1 MRGSIQKLT
10 LAGQE
15 ISLYLPPKA
24 LRNTPCRLLLAA
36 DGELLFEILTQ
47 LANTLEARMAEENR
61 GLILVGLHSEN
72 RDADYTPWPAPGF
85 DADYPDFPGKAGEYL
100 QWIDRELLPALR
112 AEWPISEQPGDVGI
126 LGFSLGGLL
135 ASYAPYVSPSFGY
148 AMSLS
153 GSNWYEGLIP
163 FFREH
168 DPLTD
173 CRFFLSYGRPRAR
186 GSSRCRR
193 TPPNAPKPP
202 PLPCAAAWGT
212 TM

>member
-85 DADYPDFPGKAGEYL
+85 DADYPDFPGKAGTAQGFGHVL
-100 QWIDRELLPALR
+100 HLR
-112 AEWPISEQPGDVGI
+112 HLD
-126 LGFSLGGLL
+126 LG
-135 ASYAPYVSPSFGY
+135 
-148 AMSLS
+148 
-153 GSNWYEGLIP
+153 
-163 FFREH
+163 
-168 DPLTD
+168 
-173 CRFFLSYGRPRAR
+173 RAQ
-186 GSSRCRR
+186 
-193 TPPNAPKPP
+193 KIF
-202 PLPCAAAWGT
+202 PLPVHAVGDCLLRT
-212 TM
+212 THGLSVS